1 MIPYRLETYKGIKDL
16 PFALKYERAMKQII
30 VNLKTKKYNI
40 VISQS
45 ESDFFTALKKAVK
58 TNTFFVITDKN
69 VEKFHLKY
77 FTSLLKQK
85 SFNIKTAVISA
96 GEIGKSIE
104 SLSFLYDK
112 ALENGI
118 DRKSCAIAFG
128 GGVVGDVA
136 GFFAATYMRGISYI
150 QVPTTLLA
158 MTDSSVG
165 GKTAVNIKGGKNIAG
180 AFYQPDLVWINS
192 TFLSTLP
199 ERNIKNGLAE
209 VIKYAFTFDK
219 NFYYY
224 LSDTLGNVPV
234 LPKDYDYI
242 IYQSCSYKT
251 RVVEK
256 DEKETTGVR
265 AVLNFGHTFA
275 HALETATKYKKF
287 LHGEAVA
294 AGMLFATKLSLE
306 LKICK
311 PETYKKA
318 ENLLQKAK
326 FNLSTKNNTR
336 QLFSLMKK
344 DKKSIDGNIK
354 FILIK
359 DIGKT
364 VSVYVKDNVVLNVLK
379 NFAGANK

>member
-1 MIPYRLETYKGIKDL
+1 
-16 PFALKYERAMKQII
+16 MKQIN
-30 VNLKTKKYNI
+30 VNLKTKKYDI

-45 ESDFFTALKKAVK
+45 ENDFFTALEKAVK

-69 VEKFHLKY
+69 VEKLHLKY
-77 FTSLLKQK
+77 FTHFLKQK
-85 SFNIKTAVISA
+85 GFNVKIAVINA
-96 GEIGKSIE
+96 GEIGKSIK

-112 ALENGI
+112 ALEAGI
-118 DRKSCAIAFG
+118 DRKNCAIAFG

-136 GFFAATYMRGISYI
+136 GFFAATYMRGINYI

-180 AFYQPDLVWINS
+180 VFYQPDLVWINS
-192 TFLSTLP
+192 TFLSTLT
-199 ERNIKNGLAE
+199 ERHIKNGLAE
-209 VIKYAFTFDK
+209 IIKYAFTLDK
-219 NFYYY
+219 KFYGY
-224 LSDTLGNVPV
+224 LSDTLKNGTVS
-234 LPKDYDYI
+234 PKDFDCI
-242 IYQSCSYKT
+242 IYQSCSYKA

-256 DEKETTGVR
+256 DEKEITGLR

-294 AGMLFATKLSLE
+294 IGMLFAIKLSLE
-306 LKICK
+306 LRICK
-311 PETYKKA
+311 PETYKGV
-318 ENLLQKAK
+318 ENLLQKAD
-326 FNLSTKNNTR
+326 FTLSTKNNAR
-336 QLFSLMKK
+336 QMLSLMKK

-364 VSVYVKDNVVLNVLK
+364 VSTYVKNNVVLNVLK
-379 NFAGANK
+379 NFTGESK

>member
-1 MIPYRLETYKGIKDL
+1 MILVEEIKEL
-16 PFALKYERAMKQII
+16 PFALKDEKAMKQIT

-40 VISQS
+40 VISQH
-45 ESDFFTALKKAVK
+45 ENDFFTALEKAVK

-69 VEKFHLKY
+69 VEKLHLKY
-77 FTSLLKQK
+77 FTGLLKQK
-85 SFNIKTAVISA
+85 GSNVKTAVISA
-96 GEIGKSIE
+96 GEIGKSIKN
-104 SLSFLYDK
+104 LSFLYDK
-112 ALENGI
+112 ALEDGI

-136 GFFAATYMRGISYI
+136 GFFAATYMRGINYI

-180 AFYQPDLVWINS
+180 VFYQPDLVWINS
-192 TFLSTLP
+192 TFLSTMT
-199 ERNIKNGLAE
+199 ERHIKNGLAE
-209 VIKYAFTFDK
+209 IIKYAFIFDK
-219 NFYYY
+219 KFYDY
-224 LSDTLGNVPV
+224 LSDTLENRLV
-234 LPKDYDYI
+234 LPKDFDYI
-242 IYQSCSYKT
+242 IYQSCYYKV

-256 DEKETTGVR
+256 DEEETTGLR

-294 AGMLFATKLSLE
+294 IGMLFATKLSLE
-306 LKICK
+306 LRMCK
-311 PETYKKA
+311 PETCKKV
-318 ENLLQKAK
+318 ENLLQKAG
-326 FNLSTKNNTR
+326 FILSTKNSTR

-364 VSVYVKDNVVLNVLK
+364 VSTCIKDNVVLNVLN
-379 NFAGANK
+379 NFAGESK

>member
-1 MIPYRLETYKGIKDL
+1 
-16 PFALKYERAMKQII
+16 MKQII

-45 ESDFFTALKKAVK
+45 ENDFFTALEKAVK
-58 TNTFFVITDKN
+58 ANTFFVITDKN
-69 VEKFHLKY
+69 VEKLHLKY
-77 FTSLLKQK
+77 FTDLLKQK
-85 SFNIKTAVISA
+85 GFNFKTAVINA
-96 GEIGKSIE
+96 GEIGKNIK

-112 ALENGI
+112 ALEAGI
-118 DRKSCAIAFG
+118 DRKSCAVALG

-136 GFFAATYMRGISYI
+136 GFFAATYMRGINYI

-180 AFYQPDLVWINS
+180 VFYQPDLVWINS
-192 TFLSTLP
+192 AFLSTLT
-199 ERNIKNGLAE
+199 ERHIKNGLAE
-209 VIKYAFTFDK
+209 IIKYAFTFDK
-219 NFYYY
+219 KFYDY
-224 LSDTLGNVPV
+224 LSDMLENGTVP
-234 LPKDYDYI
+234 PKDFDYI
-242 IYQSCSYKT
+242 IYQSCSYKA

-256 DEKETTGVR
+256 DEKEITGLR

-294 AGMLFATKLSLE
+294 IGMLFAIKLSLE
-306 LKICK
+306 LRICK
-311 PETYKKA
+311 PETYKEV
-318 ENLLQKAK
+318 ENLLQKAD
-326 FNLSTKNNTR
+326 FILSTKNNAR
-336 QLFSLMKK
+336 QLLSLMKK

-364 VSVYVKDNVVLNVLK
+364 VSTYVKDNVVLNVLK
-379 NFAGANK
+379 DFAGENK